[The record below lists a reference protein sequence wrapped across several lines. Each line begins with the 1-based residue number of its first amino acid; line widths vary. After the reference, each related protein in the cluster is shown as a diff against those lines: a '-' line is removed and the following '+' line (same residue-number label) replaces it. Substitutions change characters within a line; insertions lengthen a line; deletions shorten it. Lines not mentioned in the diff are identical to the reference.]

1 MEGDIKMDNGFSE
14 KRKPRKL
21 GLIVFIVVLVLL
33 IIGGT
38 MLIVGISSL
47 AKGGQVKVKT
57 NSTLVVKLDRPI
69 QETPAD
75 PFAMQFFGAKVYQ
88 FAEIHD
94 AIKRAKDDERIKSI
108 LIIPT
113 MTPIPFAKAQEL
125 KKDIED
131 FKKSKK
137 PVYAYFEA
145 TGNSGYYLA
154 SSADKIYAPP
164 TAMLFLSG
172 LYAEMPFL
180 RETLDKIKIEPQLY
194 HIGDYKSA
202 SDMFMRKDMSDAQRE
217 AMDAI
222 LDSLYRNL
230 VGGICQNGRFTDEE
244 LKQIIDKGM
253 QTGQYLKD
261 SKLIDDFAYPND
273 VDEFLKKVNG
283 SKDDLNKIEIG
294 SYTKDK
300 RAIFDAKAKN
310 SVAVVIASGE
320 IVDEGGKGDY
330 IVPDKLNKLLD
341 KAEKDKDV
349 KAVVLRVDSPGGSGL
364 ASDII
369 WNKVNEVKKTKPVI
383 VSMSSVAGSGGYY
396 ISMGA
401 DGIVAEPTTITGS
414 IGVITGKFV
423 IRGLMDWAGVG
434 WGMMKRGENA
444 DLFSQLQKFSPEQEK
459 IIIGHMESFYKD
471 FVTKAAQGRNM
482 SYEEVHKIAQGRI
495 WSGEDAIKIG
505 LVDRL
510 GGLDEAIEFAKEK
523 AKIPAGEKV
532 NIKYYPRQ
540 KTIFESFME
549 MSGEDVA
556 AIAVK
561 SAFPQIYQMYF
572 KEATLIKMIE
582 KEPILYYVPEE
593 IHCD

>member
-1 MEGDIKMDNGFSE
+1 MDNGFSE

-21 GLIVFIVVLVLL
+21 GLIIFLVVLVLL
-33 IIGGT
+33 ILGGT

-57 NSTLVVKLDRPI
+57 NSTLVIKLDKPI
-69 QETPAD
+69 QEMPAD
-75 PFAMQFFGAKVYQ
+75 PFAMQFFGAKVCQ
-88 FAEIHD
+88 FAEMHD

-113 MTPIPFAKAQEL
+113 MTPISFAKAQEL

-137 PVYAYFEA
+137 PVYAYFES

-180 RETLDKIKIEPQLY
+180 KETLEKIKIEPQLY

-202 SDMFMRKDMSDAQRE
+202 SDMFMRKDMSDAQKE

-230 VGGICQNGRFTDEE
+230 VSGICQNGRFTEEE

-253 QTGQYLKD
+253 QTGDYLKS
-261 SKLIDDFAYPND
+261 SKLIDDFAYPDD
-273 VDEFLKKVNG
+273 VEQFLKKANG
-283 SKDDLNKIEIG
+283 SKDDLNKIEIA
-294 SYTKDK
+294 SYIKDK
-300 RAIFDAKAKN
+300 RAILDVKTKN
-310 SVAVVIASGE
+310 SIAVVIASGE
-320 IVDEGGKGDY
+320 IVDSGRGDT
-330 IVPDKLNKLLD
+330 IVPERLNKLLD

-349 KAVVLRVDSPGGSGL
+349 KAIVLRVDSPGGSGL

-369 WNKVNEVKKTKPVI
+369 YDKVNKVRKTKPVV

-401 DGIVAEPTTITGS
+401 DGIVAEPVTITGS

-423 IRGLMDWAGVG
+423 IRGITDWAGVG
-434 WGMMKRGENA
+434 WGIMKRGENA
-444 DLFSQLQKFSPEQEK
+444 DLFSELQKFSPEQEK
-459 IIIGHMESFYKD
+459 IIVGHMESFYKD

-482 SYEEVHKIAQGRI
+482 TYDEVHKIAQGRI
-495 WSGEDAIKIG
+495 WSGEDALKIG

-523 AKIPAGEKV
+523 AKIPATEKV
-532 NIKYYPRQ
+532 NVKYFPRQ

-549 MSGEDVA
+549 MSGEE
-556 AIAVK
+556 IASVVLK
-561 SAFPQIYQMYF
+561 TISPKLYEAYA
-572 KEATLIKMIE
+572 KEATLLKMLE

-593 IHCD
+593 IHCN

>member
-1 MEGDIKMDNGFSE
+1 MDNEFSE

-33 IIGGT
+33 VIGGT
-38 MLIVGISSL
+38 LVIVGISSL
-47 AKGGQVKVKT
+47 AKGKQVKVKT
-57 NSTLVVKLDRPI
+57 NSTLVIKLDKPI
-69 QETPAD
+69 QEMPAD
-75 PFAMQFFGAKVYQ
+75 PFSMLFFGVKVYQ

-94 AIKRAKDDERIKSI
+94 AIKRAKDDERIKSV
-108 LIIPT
+108 LIVPT

-125 KKDIED
+125 KKDIEE

-172 LYAEMPFL
+172 FYAEMPFL
-180 RETLDKIKIEPQLY
+180 RETLEKIKIEPQLY

-202 SDMFMRKDMSDAQRE
+202 SDMFMRKDMSDAQKE
-217 AMDAI
+217 AMDAV

-230 VGGICQNGRFTDEE
+230 VGGICENGRFTEEE

-253 QTGQYLKD
+253 QTGEYLK
-261 SKLIDDFAYPND
+261 SSRLIDDFAYPDD
-273 VDEFLKKVNG
+273 VDDFLKKVNG
-283 SKDDLNKIEIG
+283 SKDRLNKIEIA
-294 SYTKDK
+294 SYAKDK
-300 RAIFDAKAKN
+300 RAIFGGKVKN
-310 SVAVVIASGE
+310 SIAVVIASGE
-320 IVDEGGKGDY
+320 IVDEGGMGDL
-330 IVPDKLNKLLD
+330 IVPSKLNKLLD

-364 ASDII
+364 ASDVI
-369 WNKVNEVKKTKPVI
+369 WDKVNKVRKTKPVI

-396 ISMGA
+396 ISMGS
-401 DGIVAEPTTITGS
+401 DGIVAEPVTITGS

-423 IRGLMDWAGVG
+423 IRGLMDWAGFG

-444 DLFSQLQKFSPEQEK
+444 DLFSQLKKFSPEQEN
-459 IIIGHMESFYKD
+459 IIVGQMESFYKD

-482 SYEEVHKIAQGRI
+482 SYDEVHKIAQGRI
-495 WSGEDAIKIG
+495 WSGEDAVKIG

-510 GGLDEAIEFAKEK
+510 GGLDEAIDFAKEK
-523 AKIPAGEKV
+523 AKIPPGEKV
-532 NIKYYPRQ
+532 TIKYYPRQ
-540 KTIFESFME
+540 KTIFESFTE
-549 MSGEDVA
+549 MSGEDIA
-556 AIAVK
+556 TIAVK
-561 SAFPQIYQMYF
+561 SAFPQIYQEYF
-572 KEATLIKMIE
+572 KEAILLKMIE
-582 KEPILYYVPEE
+582 KEPLLYYVPEK
-593 IHCD
+593 IHCN